1 MAVGL
6 DLADDRDRP
15 SIAVFC
21 PDCVEREFGG
31 QIPDGGI
38 RLERSAEDDGAGARG
53 CPQLECAS

>member
-6 DLADDRDRP
+6 DLAEDRDRP

-38 RLERSAEDDGAGARG
+38 RLERSAEDDGAGGPGLSSA
-53 CPQLECAS
+53 